1 MSREKAL
8 GCTNRGNIHF
18 VEYSAFVTLRPTM
31 KTFEN
36 KTVLITGGTS
46 GIGKAAALAFAK
58 EGANVVVSGRR
69 VAEGEEVSREIT
81 SAGGSAL
88 FVRADVSREDDIVA
102 LVEKTVGA
110 FGALHIAFNNAGI
123 EGKFGLLTTE
133 QTVEHYDQVCDI
145 NIRGVLLSMKHE
157 IPAMLRSGGGAIV
170 NNSSIGG
177 HIGFNGSSVYV
188 ASKFAVIGLTKTA
201 ALEFAKQGVR
211 VNSVSPGTVQ
221 TEMFDRAFGEGETD
235 VKKTLATQN
244 PIGRIGTPEEIASAV
259 LWLSSPGAAFTTGQ
273 DIIVDGGY
281 TAR

>member
-1 MSREKAL
+1 
-8 GCTNRGNIHF
+8 
-18 VEYSAFVTLRPTM
+18 M

-69 VAEGEEVSREIT
+69 VAEGEEVSRGIT

-102 LVEKTVGA
+102 LVETTVRA

-235 VKKTLATQN
+235 VKKTLATEN